1 MTRIIKFFLAATL
14 ALPPALQA
22 QTPVMTVANT
32 TRATAAPPAALD
44 SAILRL
50 QDFLTRYPTSPLR
63 PNALLQLGELLVR
76 QADTTFAQ
84 AQRAAGVTARPD
96 SAARPA
102 PAAPTARP
110 NAPTAR
116 PNATTSPATPNA
128 TAASTST
135 NGAPIAPDYS
145 AAIARYEELV
155 NRYPNFEQIDA
166 ATYTLGTLYATQQRW
181 ADAARMF
188 ERVAGMQNSKF
199 RSEAYFRLGDARFEL
214 ASRQRGDPR
223 RAGFAAA
230 ASAYEQAVAATQPPS
245 DIYFLALYKLGW
257 SYYNQANQAN
267 EAQYQKAVDVFSR
280 LVDAY
285 DKLTP
290 EQQSRLGL
298 RGEAIEYMAVA
309 FTQVGGA
316 QAASRYF
323 QSRGGA
329 PYQLALMRRVA
340 QTFRDQGNFPEAIQA
355 YQMVLTQAPTDSS
368 VLTAASQIADI
379 YQNRL
384 LERDSAQAARL
395 RLADILA
402 PGSAWAQANP
412 TLADSAAKLREGAL
426 RESGQY
432 LLASAQAGNRANY
445 GQAAQI
451 YQRYLT
457 DFPKSDSAQ
466 IVNRYLA
473 ESLFGAGDYMRAG
486 AEFSKAA
493 FNYGNGNQQ
502 LAQEAGRNAI
512 VAFDSAL
519 VRNKTD
525 RAAQDSLFAVVD
537 RYVAAFPQ
545 TDVAKKALIEKG
557 RRASETQRWD
567 AMEQAFRTYATTY
580 PNDPYTPTAQR
591 LIGDAMYRAG
601 QYAQAQT
608 QWEQAQTVAQASG
621 QTRLADSI
629 RATRETAAG
638 SYADSLI
645 KRGQYGEA
653 AEQVYVAYAKA
664 NPQNAKAPDALRN
677 AIETYMLADSVARSH
692 NDDAASRQAR
702 QRAIDLSAQL
712 AQQYPNYKYRLQY
725 QTLRARLLADI
736 GQREQSVQAYQEL
749 IQQNQNW
756 PGRADAMVRV
766 AVMLDSLGRK
776 KEAAAA
782 YEQFANAFPRDQ
794 RAAGALWN
802 AAVTYA
808 EASDAANAARI
819 YGVFA
824 QRYPRDDRAADARQR
839 QIAQLQTAGD
849 TAAAGRVLETAC
861 SRPSEALK
869 TECASRVAEA
879 SFQRGVAT
887 FGQYQPLKLVI
898 PSRSQLNAA
907 GVARASREKQA
918 LLKQLTSEFASAI
931 KSGVPQYLAAASY
944 YVGLA
949 QWEYGNFLK
958 NVQLPSSLSD
968 AEQTQAQQGAA
979 QQAEQYYTAARQV
992 WQELVQRAEST
1003 PAIGNDAAARPWI
1016 DRARN
1021 AVQGNVDAAPPSV
1034 VTGGR

>member
-1 MTRIIKFFLAATL
+1 
-14 ALPPALQA
+14 
-22 QTPVMTVANT
+22 MTVANT

-44 SAILRL
+44 SAINRL

-76 QADTTFAQ
+76 QADTAFAES
-84 AQRAAGVTARPD
+84 QRAAGVTARPD
-96 SAARPA
+96 SARAAA
-102 PAAPTARP
+102 PAARP
-110 NAPTAR
+110 
-116 PNATTSPATPNA
+116 SPSTPPS
-128 TAASTST
+128 AAATST

-155 NRYPNFEQIDA
+155 SRYPNFEQIDA
-166 ATYTLGTLYATQQRW
+166 ATYTLGTLYASQQRW
-181 ADAARMF
+181 ADATRMF
-188 ERVAGMQNSKF
+188 ERVAAMTNSKF
-199 RSEAYFRLGDARFEL
+199 RSEAFFRLGDSRFEL
-214 ASRQRGDPR
+214 ASRLKGEPR
-223 RAGFAAA
+223 RAAFAAA
-230 ASAYEQAVAATQPPS
+230 ATAYEQAVSSTQPPS

-267 EAQYQKAVDVFSR
+267 QTEYQKAVDVFSK

-290 EQQSRLGL
+290 DQQSRLGL

-316 QAASRYF
+316 QAASKYF

-355 YQMVLTQAPTDSS
+355 YQMVLSQSPTDSS
-368 VLTAASQIADI
+368 VLTATREIADI

-384 LERDSAQAARL
+384 LERDSAQAARM
-395 RLADILA
+395 RLADMLA
-402 PGSAWAQANP
+402 PGTPWAQANP
-412 TLADSAAKLREGAL
+412 QLADTAAKLREAAL

-432 LLASAQAGNRANY
+432 LLASAQAGNRARF
-445 GQAAQI
+445 GEAAQI

-466 IVNRYLA
+466 IVNRYLG
-473 ESLFGAGDYMRAG
+473 ESLLGAGDYARAG
-486 AEFSKAA
+486 SEFSKAA
-493 FNYGNGNQQ
+493 FAYGNGNQQ
-502 LAQEAGRNAI
+502 LSQEAGRNAI
-512 VAFDSAL
+512 IAFDSAL
-519 VRNKTD
+519 VRNKAD
-525 RAAQDSLFAVVD
+525 RGAQDSLFAVVD

-557 RRASETQRWD
+557 RRASETKRWD
-567 AMEQAFRTYATTY
+567 AMEAAFRTYATTY

-591 LIGDAMYRAG
+591 LIGDAMYRGG

-608 QWEQAQTVAQASG
+608 QWEQAQQVATSSG

-629 RATRETAAG
+629 RIIREAAAG
-638 SYADSLI
+638 SFADSLV
-645 KRGQYGEA
+645 KRGQYSEA

-692 NDDAASRQAR
+692 NDDGASRQAR
-702 QRAIDLSAQL
+702 QRAVELSAQL

-725 QTLRARLLADI
+725 QTLRAKLLADL
-736 GQREQSVQAYQEL
+736 GQRDQSVQAYEEL
-749 IQQNQNW
+749 IQQNQSWN
-756 PGRADAMVRV
+756 GRADAMVRV

-776 KEAAAA
+776 KEAATA
-782 YEQFANAFPRDQ
+782 YEQFANAYPRDQ
-794 RAAGALWN
+794 RAADALWN
-802 AAVTYA
+802 AALTYSEAPDPAAAARTYA
-808 EASDAANAARI
+808 L
-819 YGVFA
+819 FA
-824 QRYPRDDRAADARQR
+824 QRYPRDDRASDARQR
-839 QIAQLQTAGD
+839 QIAQLQTSGD
-849 TAAAGRVLETAC
+849 TAAANRVLANAC
-861 SRPSEALK
+861 SRPSEGMEA
-869 TECASRVAEA
+869 ECSSRVAERA
-879 SFQRGVAT
+879 FMQGVST
-887 FGQYQPLKLVI
+887 FGEYQPLKLTI
-898 PSRSQLNAA
+898 SSKSQLTAA
-907 GVARASREKQA
+907 GVQRASREKQT
-918 LLKQLTSEFASAI
+918 LLRQLTSEFSNAI
-931 KSGVPQYLAAASY
+931 KSGVPQYLAASSY

-958 NVQLPSSLSD
+958 NVQLPSGLTD
-968 AEQTQAQQGAA
+968 AEQTAAQQGAA
-979 QQAEQYYTAARQV
+979 QQAEQYYSAARQL
-992 WQELVQRAEST
+992 WQELVQRAQST
-1003 PAIGNDAAARPWI
+1003 PAIGNDAAAKPWI

>member
-1 MTRIIKFFLAATL
+1 MTRIIRLIIAATL
-14 ALPPALQA
+14 ALPAALQA
-22 QTPVMTVANT
+22 QVPALAVASTPKAP
-32 TRATAAPPAALD
+32 AAPPAALD
-44 SAILRL
+44 SAIARL
-50 QDFLTRYPTSPLR
+50 QDFLNRYPSSPLR

-76 QADTTFAQ
+76 QADTAFAQ
-84 AQRAAGVTARPD
+84 SQRSAGVTSANADTARSAAP
-96 SAARPA
+96 AARPA
-102 PAAPTARP
+102 ASAAPG
-110 NAPTAR
+110 
-116 PNATTSPATPNA
+116 ATSA
-128 TAASTST
+128 TAGS
-135 NGAPIAPDYS
+135 GGPIAPDYS
-145 AAIARYEELV
+145 AAVARYEELV

-166 ATYTLGTLYATQQRW
+166 ATYTLGTLYASAQRW
-181 ADAARMF
+181 ADASRMF
-188 ERVAGMQNSKF
+188 ERVAAMANSKF
-199 RSEAYFRLGDARFEL
+199 RPEAYFRLGDARFEL

-223 RAGFAAA
+223 RVGFAAA
-230 ASAYEQAVAATQPPS
+230 ATAYEQAVASTQAPS

-267 EAQYQKAVDVFSR
+267 QAEYQKAVDVFGR

-290 EQQSRLGL
+290 EQQARLGL

-316 QAASRYF
+316 QAANRYF
-323 QSRGGA
+323 QTRGGA

-355 YQMVLTQAPTDSS
+355 YQMVLTQSPTDSS
-368 VLTAASQIADI
+368 VLTATREIADI

-384 LERDSAQAARL
+384 LERDSAQAARM

-402 PGSAWAQANP
+402 PGSAWARANP
-412 TLADSAAKLREGAL
+412 QLADSAAKLRESAL

-432 LLASAQAGNRANY
+432 LLASAQTGNRTRY
-445 GQAAQI
+445 GEAAQI
-451 YQRYLT
+451 YRRYLT

-466 IVNRYLA
+466 IVNRYLGEA
-473 ESLFGAGDYMRAG
+473 LFGSGDYMAAG
-486 AEFSKAA
+486 SEFSKAA
-493 FNYGNGNQQ
+493 FAYSNGNAQ
-502 LAQEAGRNAI
+502 LAQDAGRNAI

-519 VRNKTD
+519 VRNKSD
-525 RAAQDSLFAVVD
+525 RAAQDSLFTVVD
-537 RYVAAFPQ
+537 RFVAAFPQ

-591 LIGDAMYRAG
+591 LIGDAMYRGG

-608 QWEQAQTVAQASG
+608 QWEQAQQVAISSG

-638 SYADSLI
+638 SYADSLV
-645 KRGQYGEA
+645 KRGQYSEA

-677 AIETYMLADSVARSH
+677 AIETYMLADSVARSRK
-692 NDDAASRQAR
+692 DDAASRQAR

-712 AQQYPNYKYRLQY
+712 AQQYPNYRYRLQY

-736 GQREQSVQAYQEL
+736 GQREQAVQAYQEL

-756 PGRADAMVRV
+756 NGRADAMVRV
-766 AVMLDSLGRK
+766 AVMLDSLGKK
-776 KEAAAA
+776 KEAATA
-782 YEQFANAFPRDQ
+782 YEQFANAYPRDQ
-794 RAAGALWN
+794 RSADALWN
-802 AAVTYA
+802 AAITYA
-808 EASDAANAARI
+808 EAPDPAAAART
-819 YGVFA
+819 YALFA
-824 QRYPRDDRAADARQR
+824 QRYPRDERATQARQQ
-839 QIAQLQTAGD
+839 QIAQLQTSGD
-849 TAAAGRVLETAC
+849 TAAAARALATAC
-861 SRPSEALK
+861 SRPSDDLK
-869 TECASRVAEA
+869 EECASRVAERA
-879 SFQRGVAT
+879 FQQGVGT
-887 FGQYQPLKLVI
+887 FGEYQPLKLVI
-898 PSRSQLNAA
+898 PSKGQLTAA
-907 GVARASREKQA
+907 GVNRASRRKQE
-918 LLKQLTSEFASAI
+918 LLRQLTSEFANAI
-931 KSGVPQYLAAASY
+931 KSGVPQYLAASSY

-958 NVQLPSSLSD
+958 NVQLPSGLTE

-979 QQAEQYYTAARQV
+979 QQAEQYYAAAKQV

-1003 PAIGNDAAARPWI
+1003 PAIGNNAAARPWI

>member
-1 MTRIIKFFLAATL
+1 MTRIIRLLIAATV
-14 ALPPALQA
+14 ALPAALSA
-22 QTPVMTVANT
+22 QTPALTVANSA
-32 TRATAAPPAALD
+32 RVTAAPPAPLD
-44 SAILRL
+44 SAINRL
-50 QDFLTRYPTSPLR
+50 QDFLNRYPSSPLR

-76 QADTTFAQ
+76 QADTVFAES
-84 AQRAAGVTARPD
+84 QRASGVATRPD
-96 SAARPA
+96 SARPATPTA
-102 PAAPTARP
+102 PAARPSTAP
-110 NAPTAR
+110 A
-116 PNATTSPATPNA
+116 ATTTTNA
-128 TAASTST
+128 TAGS
-135 NGAPIAPDYS
+135 GPIAPDYS

-166 ATYTLGTLYATQQRW
+166 ATYTLGTLYASGQRW

-188 ERVAGMQNSKF
+188 ERVSGMANSRF
-199 RSEAYFRLGDARFEL
+199 RSEAFFRLGDARFEV
-214 ASRQRGDPR
+214 ASRQRGEPR
-223 RAGFAAA
+223 RTGFAAA
-230 ASAYEQAVAATQPPS
+230 ATAYEQAVASTQAPS

-267 EAQYQKAVDVFSR
+267 QADYQKAVDVFSR

-340 QTFRDQGNFPEAIQA
+340 QTFRDQGNFPEAINA

-368 VLTAASQIADI
+368 VLTAVSEIADI

-395 RLADILA
+395 RLADVLA

-412 TLADSAAKLREGAL
+412 QLADTAAKLRESAL

-432 LLASAQAGNRANY
+432 LLASAQAGNRGRFAE
-445 GQAAQI
+445 AAQI

-466 IVNRYLA
+466 IVNRYLGEA
-473 ESLFGAGDYMRAG
+473 LFGAGDYARAG
-486 AEFSKAA
+486 AEFSRAA
-493 FNYGNGNQQ
+493 FSYGNANQQ

-519 VRNKTD
+519 VRNKSD

-537 RYVAAFPQ
+537 RFVAAFPQ

-557 RRASETQRWD
+557 RHASESQRWD
-567 AMEQAFRTYATTY
+567 AMEQAFRTYATLY

-608 QWEQAQTVAQASG
+608 QWEQAQQVAVSSG

-638 SYADSLI
+638 AYADSLI
-645 KRGQYGEA
+645 KHGQYGEA

-677 AIETYMLADSVARSH
+677 AIETYMLADSVARSK
-692 NDDAASRQAR
+692 NDEAASRDAR
-702 QRAIDLSAQL
+702 QHAIDLSAQL

-725 QTLRARLLADI
+725 QTLRARLLAEL

-749 IQQNQNW
+749 IQQNDTG

-766 AVMLDSLGRK
+766 AAMLDSLGRK

-782 YEQFANAFPRDQ
+782 YEQFANAYPKDK
-794 RAAGALWN
+794 RAADALWN
-802 AAVTYA
+802 AALTYGEAQDPAASARTYA
-808 EASDAANAARI
+808 L
-819 YGVFA
+819 FA
-824 QRYPRDDRAADARQR
+824 QRFPRDDRAAQAKQQ
-839 QIAQLQTAGD
+839 QIAQLQTSGD
-849 TAAAGRVLETAC
+849 TAAAARALASAC
-861 SRPSEALK
+861 ARPSEELQA
-869 TECASRVAEA
+869 ECASRVAER
-879 SFQRGVAT
+879 SFQQGVGT
-887 FGQYQPLKLVI
+887 FGEYQPLKLVI
-898 PSRSQLNAA
+898 SSKGQLTAA
-907 GVARASREKQA
+907 GVARASRQKQA
-918 LLKQLTSEFASAI
+918 LLRQLTSEFANVI

-949 QWEYGNFLK
+949 QWEYGNFVK
-958 NVQLPSSLSD
+958 NVQLPSGLTD

-979 QQAEQYYTAARQV
+979 QQAEQYYAAAKQV

-1003 PAIGNDAAARPWI
+1003 PAIGNDAAAKPWI

-1021 AVQGNVDAAPPSV
+1021 AVQGNVDAAPPGV

>member
-1 MTRIIKFFLAATL
+1 MTRILRVLIAAIV
-14 ALPPALQA
+14 ALPAALSA
-22 QTPVMTVANT
+22 QTPAMTVANT

-50 QDFLTRYPTSPLR
+50 EDFLTRYPTSPLR

-76 QADTTFAQ
+76 QADTVFAQ
-84 AQRAAGVTARPD
+84 SQRAAGVTARPD
-96 SAARPA
+96 SARPSTPTA
-102 PAAPTARP
+102 PAARPSASGGNPVTTTNTAG
-110 NAPTAR
+110 
-116 PNATTSPATPNA
+116 S
-128 TAASTST
+128 
-135 NGAPIAPDYS
+135 GPIAPDYS
-145 AAIARYEELV
+145 AAIGRYEELI

-166 ATYTLGTLYATQQRW
+166 ASYTLGTLYASEQRW

-188 ERVAGMQNSKF
+188 EKVSSMTNSRF
-199 RSEAYFRLGDARFEL
+199 RSEAFFRLGDARFEV
-214 ASRQRGDPR
+214 ASRQKGDPR
-223 RAGFAAA
+223 RAAFASAA
-230 ASAYEQAVAATQPPS
+230 TAYEQAVSATQPPS

-257 SYYNQANQAN
+257 SYYNQANQTSQT
-267 EAQYQKAVDVFSR
+267 QYQKAVDVFSK

-290 EQQSRLGL
+290 DQQSRLGL

-340 QTFRDQGNFPEAIQA
+340 QTFTEQGNFPEAINA
-355 YQMVLTQAPTDSS
+355 YQMVMQQSPTDSS
-368 VLTAASQIADI
+368 VLTATSQIADI

-384 LERDSAQAARL
+384 LERDSAQAARM
-395 RLADILA
+395 RLADMLA

-412 TLADSAAKLREGAL
+412 QLADTAAKLREAAL

-432 LLASAQAGNRANY
+432 LLASAQAGNRTRF
-445 GQAAQI
+445 GEAAQI
-451 YQRYLT
+451 YRRYLT

-473 ESLFGAGDYMRAG
+473 ESLFGAGDYSHAG
-486 AEFSKAA
+486 AEFAKAA
-493 FNYGNGNQQ
+493 FSYGNGNQQ

-512 VAFDSAL
+512 VAYDSAL
-519 VRNKTD
+519 VHNKTD
-525 RAAQDSLFAVVD
+525 RAAQDSLFTVVD
-537 RYVAAFPQ
+537 RFVAAFPQ
-545 TDVAKKALIEKG
+545 TDIAKKALIEKG

-591 LIGDAMYRAG
+591 LIGDAMYRGG

-608 QWEQAQTVAQASG
+608 QWEQAQKVALSSG

-645 KRGQYGEA
+645 KRGQYSEA

-677 AIETYMLADSVARSH
+677 AIETYMLADSVARGKG
-692 NDDAASRQAR
+692 DQAASRDAR
-702 QRAIDLSAQL
+702 QHAIDLSQQL

-725 QTLRARLLADI
+725 QTLRARLLADL
-736 GQREQSVQAYQEL
+736 GEKDQAVQAYQEL
-749 IQQNQNW
+749 IQQNNNW
-756 PGRADAMVRV
+756 TGRADAMVRV
-766 AVMLDSLGRK
+766 AVMLDSLGKK
-776 KEAAAA
+776 KEAATA
-782 YEQFANAFPRDQ
+782 YEQFAQAYPRDD
-794 RAAGALWN
+794 RSADALWN
-802 AAVTYA
+802 AAATYA
-808 EASDAANAARI
+808 EAQDPGDAARTYA
-819 YGVFA
+819 VFA
-824 QRYPRDDRAADARQR
+824 QRYPRDQRAAQARQQ
-839 QIAQLQTAGD
+839 QIAQLQTSGD
-849 TAAAGRVLETAC
+849 TAAAARALSSAC
-861 SRPSEALK
+861 ERPSSELQ
-869 TECASRVAEA
+869 TECASRVAER
-879 SFQRGVAT
+879 SFQQGVAT
-887 FGQYQPLKLVI
+887 FGQYQPIKLTI
-898 PSRSQLNAA
+898 PSRSQLNAT
-907 GVARASREKQA
+907 GVARASRDKQA
-918 LLKQLTSEFASAI
+918 LLRQLTSDFSSAI

-958 NVQLPSSLSD
+958 NVQLPSSLSE
-968 AEQTQAQQGAA
+968 AEKTQAQQGAA
-979 QQAEQYYTAARQV
+979 QQAEQYYAAAKQV
-992 WQELVQRAEST
+992 WQELVQRAET
-1003 PAIGNDAAARPWI
+1003 TTAIGNDAGARPWI

>member
-1 MTRIIKFFLAATL
+1 MTRIIRLLIAATV
-14 ALPPALQA
+14 ALPVALSA
-22 QTPVMTVANT
+22 QTPALTVANS
-32 TRATAAPPAALD
+32 TRATAAAPVPLD
-44 SAILRL
+44 SAINRL
-50 QDFLTRYPTSPLR
+50 QDFLNRYPSSPLR

-76 QADTTFAQ
+76 QADTVFAQ
-84 AQRAAGVTARPD
+84 GQRTTGVATGADSTRAATPTAP
-96 SAARPA
+96 AARPSTA
-102 PAAPTARP
+102 PAAT
-110 NAPTAR
+110 
-116 PNATTSPATPNA
+116 TTS
-128 TAASTST
+128 TAA
-135 NGAPIAPDYS
+135 GGPPIAPDYS

-166 ATYTLGTLYATQQRW
+166 ATYTLGTLYASAQRW

-188 ERVAGMQNSKF
+188 DSVSGMTNSRF
-199 RSEAYFRLGDARFEL
+199 RTEAFFRLGDARFEV
-214 ASRQRGDPR
+214 ASRQRGEPR
-223 RAGFAAA
+223 RTGFAAA
-230 ASAYEQAVAATQPPS
+230 ATAYEQAVASTQAPS

-257 SYYNQANQAN
+257 SYYNQANQVNQAD
-267 EAQYQKAVDVFSR
+267 YQKAVDVFSR

-340 QTFRDQGNFPEAIQA
+340 QTFRDQGNFPEAINA
-355 YQMVLTQAPTDSS
+355 YQMVLSQSPTDSS
-368 VLTAASQIADI
+368 ALTAAREIADI

-384 LERDSAQAARL
+384 LERDSAQADRM

-412 TLADSAAKLREGAL
+412 QLADTAAKLRESAL

-432 LLASAQAGNRANY
+432 LLASAQAGNRARF
-445 GQAAQI
+445 GEAAQI

-466 IVNRYLA
+466 MVNRYLG
-473 ESLFGAGDYMRAG
+473 ESLFGAGDYARAG
-486 AEFSKAA
+486 TEFARAA
-493 FNYGNGNQQ
+493 FTYGNGNQQ

-591 LIGDAMYRAG
+591 LIGDAMYRGG

-608 QWEQAQTVAQASG
+608 QWEQAQQVALSSG

-629 RATRETAAG
+629 RAIRETAAG
-638 SYADSLI
+638 SYAASLI

-653 AEQVYVAYAKA
+653 AQQVYVAYAKA

-677 AIETYMLADSVARSH
+677 AIETYMLADSVARGK
-692 NDDAASRQAR
+692 NDEAASRDAR
-702 QRAIDLSAQL
+702 QHAIELSAQL

-725 QTLRARLLADI
+725 QTLRARLLADL

-749 IQQNQNW
+749 IQQNANW
-756 PGRADAMVRV
+756 SGRGDAMVRV

-782 YEQFANAFPRDQ
+782 YEQFANAYPKDK
-794 RAAGALWN
+794 RAADALWN
-802 AAVTYA
+802 AALTYG
-808 EASDAANAARI
+808 EASDPAASART
-819 YGVFA
+819 YALFA
-824 QRYPRDDRAADARQR
+824 QRYPRDDRAAQAKQQ
-839 QIAQLQTAGD
+839 QIAQLQTSGD
-849 TAAAGRVLETAC
+849 TAAANRALITAC
-861 SRPSEALK
+861 ARPGEALQA
-869 TECASRVAEA
+869 ECSSRVAER
-879 SFQRGVAT
+879 SFQQGVGT
-887 FGQYQPLKLVI
+887 FGEYQPLKLVI
-898 PSRSQLNAA
+898 SSKGQLTAA
-907 GVARASREKQA
+907 GVTRASRQKQA
-918 LLKQLTSEFASAI
+918 LLRQLTSEFANAI
-931 KSGVPQYLAAASY
+931 KSGVPQYMAASSY

-958 NVQLPSSLSD
+958 NVQLPSGLTD

-979 QQAEQYYTAARQV
+979 QQAEQYYAAAKQV

>member
-1 MTRIIKFFLAATL
+1 MTRIIRLFIVATL
-14 ALPPALQA
+14 ALPAALQA
-22 QTPVMTVANT
+22 QAPAMAVAST
-32 TRATAAPPAALD
+32 SRGTAAPPAPLD
-44 SAILRL
+44 SAINRL

-76 QADTTFAQ
+76 QADTVFAES
-84 AQRAAGVTARPD
+84 QRAGGNAARPD
-96 SAARPA
+96 SSRAAATATPLA
-102 PAAPTARP
+102 PAVRP
-110 NAPTAR
+110 
-116 PNATTSPATPNA
+116 S
-128 TAASTST
+128 TAASANT
-135 NGAPIAPDYS
+135 NAAGASGPIAPEYS
-145 AAIARYEELV
+145 AAITRYEELV

-166 ATYTLGTLYATQQRW
+166 ATYTLGTLYASGQRW
-181 ADAARMF
+181 ADAVRMF
-188 ERVAGMQNSKF
+188 ERVSGMANSRF
-199 RSEAYFRLGDARFEL
+199 RGEAYFRLGDARFEL

-223 RAGFAAA
+223 RVGFAAA
-230 ASAYEQAVAATQPPS
+230 ATAYEQAVASTQAPS

-257 SYYNQANQAN
+257 SYYNQANQVN
-267 EAQYQKAVDVFSR
+267 QTDYQKAVDVFSR

-340 QTFRDQGNFPEAIQA
+340 QTFRDQGNFPEAINA
-355 YQMVLTQAPTDSS
+355 YQMVLTQSPTDSS
-368 VLTAASQIADI
+368 VLTAVSEIADI

-384 LERDSAQAARL
+384 LERDSAQAARM

-412 TLADSAAKLREGAL
+412 TLADTAAKLREAAL

-432 LLASAQAGNRANY
+432 LLASAQGGNRARY
-445 GQAAQI
+445 GEAAQI
-451 YQRYLT
+451 YRRYLT

-466 IVNRYLA
+466 IVNRYLG
-473 ESLFGAGDYMRAG
+473 ESLFGAGDYARAG
-486 AEFSKAA
+486 SEFARAA
-493 FNYGNGNQQ
+493 FTYGNANQQ

-512 VAFDSAL
+512 IAFDSAL
-519 VRNKTD
+519 VHNKSD
-525 RAAQDSLFAVVD
+525 RGAQDSLFAVVD
-537 RYVAAFPQ
+537 RFVAAFPQ

-580 PNDPYTPTAQR
+580 PQDPYTPTAQR
-591 LIGDAMYRAG
+591 LIGDAMYRGG

-608 QWEQAQTVAQASG
+608 QWEQAQQVAVSSG

-629 RATRETAAG
+629 RAIRETAAG

-645 KRGQYGEA
+645 KRGQYSEA

-677 AIETYMLADSVARSH
+677 AIETYMLADSMARGK

-749 IQQNQNW
+749 IQQNNSW
-756 PGRADAMVRV
+756 SGRSDAMVRV

-776 KEAAAA
+776 REAATA
-782 YEQFANAFPRDQ
+782 YEQFAQAYPRDQ
-794 RAAGALWN
+794 RAADALWN
-802 AAVTYA
+802 AALTYA
-808 EASDAANAARI
+808 EAPDPAAAART
-819 YGVFA
+819 YALFA
-824 QRYPRDDRAADARQR
+824 QRYPRDQRASQARQQ

-849 TAAAGRVLETAC
+849 TAAASRALQNAC
-861 SRPSEALK
+861 SRPSDDLQ
-869 TECASRVAEA
+869 TECASRVAER
-879 SFQRGVAT
+879 SFQQGVAT
-887 FGQYQPLKLVI
+887 FGQYQPLKLTI
-898 PSRSQLNAA
+898 PSKSQLTAA
-907 GVARASREKQA
+907 GVTRASRQKQA
-918 LLKQLTSEFASAI
+918 LLRQLTSDFSSAI

-958 NVQLPSSLSD
+958 NVELPSGLTE

-979 QQAEQYYTAARQV
+979 QQAEQYYSAAKQI
-992 WQELVQRAEST
+992 WQELVQRGEST
-1003 PAIGNDAAARPWI
+1003 PAIGNDAGARPWI

>member
-1 MTRIIKFFLAATL
+1 MTRIIKLLIAATCF
-14 ALPPALQA
+14 APAVLSA
-22 QTPVMTVANT
+22 QTPAMNVANAD
-32 TRATAAPPAALD
+32 RATAAPPATLD
-44 SAILRL
+44 SAINRL
-50 QDFLTRYPTSPLR
+50 QDFLARYPTSPLR

-76 QADTTFAQ
+76 QADTTFAE
-84 AQRAAGVTARPD
+84 AQRASGVAARPD
-96 SAARPA
+96 SARPTTPAARPGAA
-102 PAAPTARP
+102 PAAA
-110 NAPTAR
+110 
-116 PNATTSPATPNA
+116 ATPS
-128 TAASTST
+128 AS
-135 NGAPIAPDYS
+135 GAPIHPDYS

-166 ATYTLGTLYATQQRW
+166 ASYTLGTLYASEQRW
-181 ADAARMF
+181 ADASRMF
-188 ERVAGMQNSKF
+188 ERVTSMQNSKF
-199 RSEAYFRLGDARFEL
+199 RPEAFFRLGDARFEL
-214 ASRQRGDPR
+214 ASREKGEPR
-223 RAGFAAA
+223 RVGFANAA
-230 ASAYEQAVAATQPPS
+230 AAYEQAVASTQAPN

-257 SYYNQANQAN
+257 SYYNQANQTN
-267 EAQYQKAVDVFSR
+267 EADYQKAVDVFSR

-316 QAASRYF
+316 AAANRYF

-340 QTFRDQGNFPEAIQA
+340 QTFSEQGNFPEAINA
-355 YQMVLTQAPTDSS
+355 YQMVMQQSPTDSS
-368 VLTAASQIADI
+368 VLTAVSQIADI

-395 RLADILA
+395 RLADVLA

-412 TLADSAAKLREGAL
+412 QLADTAAKLREAAL

-432 LLASAQAGNRANY
+432 LLASAQAGNRGRFAE
-445 GQAAQI
+445 AAQI
-451 YQRYLT
+451 YQRYLN

-473 ESLFGAGDYMRAG
+473 ESLFGAGDYAQAG
-486 AEFSKAA
+486 AQFAKTA
-493 FNYGNGNQQ
+493 FTYGNGNQE

-512 VAFDSAL
+512 VAYDSAL

-567 AMEQAFRTYATTY
+567 AMEAAFQKYAQTY

-591 LIGDAMYRAG
+591 LIGDAMYRGG
-601 QYAQAQT
+601 QYAQAQQQWT
-608 QWEQAQTVAQASG
+608 QALQVATQTG
-621 QTRLADSI
+621 QGRLADSI
-629 RATRETAAG
+629 RAIRETAAA

-645 KRGQYGEA
+645 KHGEYTQA
-653 AEQVYVAYAKA
+653 AEQVYVAYAKD

-677 AIETYMLADSVARSH
+677 AIETYMLADSAARAKG
-692 NDDAASRQAR
+692 DEGASRQAR
-702 QRAIDLSAQL
+702 EHAIDLSAQL
-712 AQQYPNYKYRLQY
+712 AQQYPNYKYALQY
-725 QTLRARLLADI
+725 ETLRARLLSDLGRRDEA
-736 GQREQSVQAYQEL
+736 VQAYQQL
-749 IQQNQNW
+749 IQQNANW
-756 PGRADAMVRV
+756 SGRADAMVRV

-782 YEQFANAFPRDQ
+782 YEQFANAYPRDN
-794 RAAGALWN
+794 RAADALWN
-802 AAVTYA
+802 AALTYA
-808 EASDAANAARI
+808 EASDQASAART
-819 YGVFA
+819 YALFA
-824 QRYPRDDRAADARQR
+824 QRYPRDQRAADARQQ
-839 QIAQLQTAGD
+839 QIAMLKATGD
-849 TAAAGRVLETAC
+849 TTAANRALASAC
-861 SRPSEALK
+861 ERPSEDLQS
-869 TECASRVAEA
+869 TCAASVAER
-879 SFQRGVAT
+879 SFNQGVAT
-887 FGQYQPLKLVI
+887 FSRYQPIKLTI
-898 PSRSQLNAA
+898 SSKSQLTAA

-918 LLKQLTSEFASAI
+918 LLKQLTSDFASAI

-949 QWEYGNFLK
+949 QWEYGDFLK
-958 NVQLPSSLSD
+958 NVQLPDNLTD
-968 AEQTQAQQGAA
+968 AERTQAQQGAA
-979 QQAEQYYTAARQV
+979 QQAEQYYAAAKQI
-992 WQELVQRAEST
+992 WQELVQRAEQT
-1003 PAIGNDAAARPWI
+1003 QAIANDPAAKPWI

-1021 AVQGNVDAAPPSV
+1021 AVQGNVDTAPPSAA
-1034 VTGGR
+1034 TGGDR

>member
-1 MTRIIKFFLAATL
+1 MTRIIRTIIAATVL
-14 ALPPALQA
+14 LPAALQA
-22 QTPVMTVANT
+22 QAPALTVANA
-32 TRATAAPPAALD
+32 TRATAAAPAPLD
-44 SAILRL
+44 SAINRL
-50 QDFLTRYPTSPLR
+50 QDFLNRYPTSPLR

-76 QADTTFAQ
+76 QADTVFAES
-84 AQRAAGVTARPD
+84 QRSGGATAPRID
-96 SAARPA
+96 SSRATTTPLA
-102 PAAPTARP
+102 PAVRP
-110 NAPTAR
+110 
-116 PNATTSPATPNA
+116 
-128 TAASTST
+128 STSSSANAAT
-135 NGAPIAPDYS
+135 NNAGSGPIAPDYS
-145 AAIARYEELV
+145 AAINRYEELV
-155 NRYPNFEQIDA
+155 NRYPTFEQIDA
-166 ATYTLGTLYATQQRW
+166 ATYTLGTLYASEQRW
-181 ADAARMF
+181 ADATRMF
-188 ERVAGMQNSKF
+188 ERVSSLQNSPF
-199 RSEAYFRLGDARFEL
+199 RGEAFFRLGDSRFEL

-230 ASAYEQAVAATQPPS
+230 ATAYEQAVAATQPPS

-257 SYYNQANQAN
+257 SYYNQANQVNQAD
-267 EAQYQKAVDVFSR
+267 YQKAVDVFSR

-290 EQQSRLGL
+290 DQQARLGL

-316 QAASRYF
+316 QAASKYF

-340 QTFRDQGNFPEAIQA
+340 QTFRDQGNFPEAINA
-355 YQMVLTQAPTDSS
+355 YQMVLTQSPTDSS

-384 LERDSAQAARL
+384 LEKDSAQIARM
-395 RLADILA
+395 RLADLLA

-412 TLADSAAKLREGAL
+412 TLADTAAKLREAAL
-426 RESGQY
+426 RQSGQY
-432 LLASAQAGNRANY
+432 LLASAQAGNRARFTE
-445 GQAAQI
+445 AAQI
-451 YQRYLT
+451 YQRYLN

-473 ESLFGAGDYMRAG
+473 ESLFGAGDYAHAG
-486 AEFSKAA
+486 AEFARAA
-493 FNYGNGNQQ
+493 FTYGNGNPQ

-512 VAFDSAL
+512 VAYDSAL
-519 VRNKTD
+519 VRNKGD
-525 RAAQDSLFAVVD
+525 RAAQDSLFTVVD
-537 RYVAAFPQ
+537 RFVAAFPQ

-591 LIGDAMYRAG
+591 LIGDAMYRGG

-608 QWEQAQTVAQASG
+608 QWEQAQQVAASSG
-621 QTRLADSI
+621 QNRLADSI
-629 RATRETAAG
+629 RAIRETAAG

-645 KRGQYGEA
+645 KRGQYSEA

-664 NPQNAKAPDALRN
+664 NPQNPKAPDALRN
-677 AIETYMLADSVARSH
+677 AIETYMLADSMARGK

-725 QTLRARLLADI
+725 QTLRARLLADL
-736 GQREQSVQAYQEL
+736 GQRDQSVQAYQEL
-749 IQQNQNW
+749 IQQNQTW

-766 AVMLDSLGRK
+766 AVMLDSLGK
-776 KEAAAA
+776 KKDAAQA
-782 YEQFANAFPRDQ
+782 YEQFANAYPRDS
-794 RAAGALWN
+794 RAADALWN
-802 AAVTYA
+802 AAATYA
-808 EASDAANAARI
+808 EAPDPAAAARTFAL
-819 YGVFA
+819 FA
-824 QRYPRDDRAADARQR
+824 QRFPRDDRATQARQQ
-839 QIAQLQTAGD
+839 QISQLQTSGD
-849 TAAAGRVLETAC
+849 TAAAAKVLASAC
-861 SRPSEALK
+861 TRPSEDLQA
-869 TECASRVAEA
+869 ECASRVAER
-879 SFQRGVAT
+879 SFQQGVAT
-887 FGQYQPLKLVI
+887 FGEYQPLKLVI
-898 PSRSQLNAA
+898 TSKSQLTAA
-907 GVARASREKQA
+907 GVTKASRQKQQ
-918 LLKQLTSEFASAI
+918 LLRQLTSELTGAI

-958 NVQLPSSLSD
+958 NVQLPSNLTD

-979 QQAEQYYTAARQV
+979 QQAEQYYAAAKQL

>member
-1 MTRIIKFFLAATL
+1 MTRIARILIAATL
-14 ALPPALQA
+14 ALPAALRA
-22 QTPVMTVANT
+22 QTPVMPVANT

-50 QDFLTRYPTSPLR
+50 QDFLNRYPSSPLR

-76 QADTTFAQ
+76 QADTVFAQ
-84 AQRAAGVTARPD
+84 SQRAAGVTARAD
-96 SAARPA
+96 SGARPA
-102 PAAPTARP
+102 APNARPSTAAPAV
-110 NAPTAR
+110 AS
-116 PNATTSPATPNA
+116 ATT
-128 TAASTST
+128 TA

-188 ERVAGMQNSKF
+188 EKVSAMQNSPF
-199 RSEAYFRLGDARFEL
+199 RSEALFRLGDARFEL
-214 ASRQRGDPR
+214 ASRQRGEPR

-230 ASAYEQAVAATQPPS
+230 STAYEQAVAATQPPS

-267 EAQYQKAVDVFSR
+267 QADYQKAVDVFSR

-329 PYQLALMRRVA
+329 PYQLSLMRRVA

-355 YQMVLTQAPTDSS
+355 YQMVLTQSPTDSS
-368 VLTAASQIADI
+368 VLTATREIADI

-402 PGSAWAQANP
+402 PGGAWAQANP
-412 TLADSAAKLREGAL
+412 QLADSAAKLREAAL

-432 LLASAQAGNRANY
+432 LLATAQAGNRARY
-445 GQAAQI
+445 GEAAQI
-451 YQRYLT
+451 YRRYLT

-466 IVNRYLA
+466 IVNRYLGEA
-473 ESLFGAGDYMRAG
+473 LFGAGDYAHAG

-493 FNYGNGNQQ
+493 FSYGNGNQE

-519 VRNKTD
+519 VRNKSD
-525 RAAQDSLFAVVD
+525 RAAQDSLFTVVD
-537 RYVAAFPQ
+537 RFVAAFPQ
-545 TDVAKKALIEKG
+545 TDIAKKALIEKG

-591 LIGDAMYRAG
+591 LIGDALYRGG

-608 QWEQAQTVAQASG
+608 QWEQAQTVAQSSG

-629 RATRETAAG
+629 RAIRETAAG

-653 AEQVYVAYAKA
+653 AEQVYVAYAKN

-692 NDDAASRQAR
+692 NDEAASRQAR
-702 QRAIDLSAQL
+702 QRAIELSAQL

-725 QTLRARLLADI
+725 QTLRARLLADV
-736 GQREQSVQAYQEL
+736 GQRDQAVQAYQEL

-756 PGRADAMVRV
+756 SGRADAMVRV

-776 KEAAAA
+776 KEAGAA
-782 YEQFANAFPRDQ
+782 YEQFAQAYPRDP
-794 RAAGALWN
+794 RAPDALWN
-802 AAVTYA
+802 AAVTYG
-808 EASDAANAARI
+808 EGSDPANAARV
-819 YGVFA
+819 YAVFA
-824 QRYPRDDRAADARQR
+824 QRYPRDQRAADARQR
-839 QIAQLQTAGD
+839 QIAQLQTSGD
-849 TAAAGRVLETAC
+849 TAAANRALATAC
-861 SRPSEALK
+861 SRPSDALQA
-869 TECASRVAEA
+869 ECASRVAEA

-898 PSRSQLNAA
+898 PSKSQLTAA

-918 LLKQLTSEFASAI
+918 LLRQLTSDFASAI

-958 NVQLPSSLSD
+958 NVQLPPNLTD
-968 AEQTQAQQGAA
+968 AEKTQAQQGAA
-979 QQAEQYYTAARQV
+979 QQAEQYYAAARQI
-992 WQELVQRAEST
+992 WQELVQRAQST

-1016 DRARN
+1016 ERARN